1 VQGFEDDVR
10 VRWDTMRPCASGLR
24 VTSKMW
30 IWIALED
37 LVVDAVVGR
46 PGLGVAVES
55 VERDLSAAS
64 RLIRLCARS
73 PHGRAATSSM

>member
-30 IWIALED
+30 IWIAS
-37 LVVDAVVGR
+37 G
-46 PGLGVAVES
+46 S
-55 VERDLSAAS
+55 VT
-64 RLIRLCARS
+64 
-73 PHGRAATSSM
+73 AATVFVEVIGIAL